1 MECSTIIWK
10 SGKDDL
16 ILTDRSVNITM
27 APRTTAQFEAIREKR
42 REKIILAAMELFSRQ
57 TYHNTSVADISKQ
70 AGVSKGLIYNYFT
83 TKEDILNGILDYLFA
98 IGDQMVAETR
108 AAGTPKEEL
117 RHLIGQVFRFL
128 HQQALI
134 SRMLIPLALE
144 MGKFDFINEVIDR
157 KMRDYLGLLVQIFSD
172 MDYPDP
178 EMEAWTLGVLFDG
191 ISLDYNVLGDRM
203 PLDRMEQYLYKR
215 YNL

>member
-1 MECSTIIWK
+1 
-10 SGKDDL
+10 
-16 ILTDRSVNITM
+16 M
-27 APRTTAQFEAIREKR
+27 APRTTAQFEAIREKS

-108 AAGTPKEEL
+108 AAGTAREEL

-157 KMRDYLGLLVQIFSD
+157 KMRDYLGLLVQIFKE
-172 MDYPDP
+172 MQYPDP

-191 ISLDYNVLGDRM
+191 ISLDYNVMGDRM
-203 PLDRMEQYLYKR
+203 PLDRMEQYLYKK
-215 YNL
+215 YNV

>member
-1 MECSTIIWK
+1 
-10 SGKDDL
+10 
-16 ILTDRSVNITM
+16 M
-27 APRTTAQFEAIREKR
+27 APRTTAQFEAIREKS

-83 TKEDILNGILDYLFA
+83 TKEDILNGILDYQFA

-108 AAGTPKEEL
+108 AAGTAREEL

-134 SRMLIPLALE
+134 SRMLIPLAME

-157 KMRDYLGLLVQIFSD
+157 KMRDYLGLLVQIFKE
-172 MDYPDP
+172 MQYPDP

-191 ISLDYNVLGDRM
+191 ISLDYNVMGDRM
-203 PLDRMEQYLYKR
+203 PLDRMEQYLYKK
-215 YNL
+215 YNV

>member
-1 MECSTIIWK
+1 
-10 SGKDDL
+10 
-16 ILTDRSVNITM
+16 M
-27 APRTTAQFEAIREKR
+27 APRTTAQFEAIREKS

-108 AAGTPKEEL
+108 AAGTAREEL

-157 KMRDYLGLLVQIFSD
+157 KMRDYLGLLVQIFKE
-172 MDYPDP
+172 MQYPDP
-178 EMEAWTLGVLFDG
+178 EMEAWTLGLLFDG
-191 ISLDYNVLGDRM
+191 ISLDYNVMGDRM
-203 PLDRMEQYLYKR
+203 PLDRMEQYLYKK
-215 YNL
+215 YNV

>member
-203 PLDRMEQYLYKR
+203 PLDRMEQYLYKK

>member
-1 MECSTIIWK
+1 
-10 SGKDDL
+10 
-16 ILTDRSVNITM
+16 M

-203 PLDRMEQYLYKR
+203 PLDRMEQYLYKK

>member
-1 MECSTIIWK
+1 
-10 SGKDDL
+10 
-16 ILTDRSVNITM
+16 
-27 APRTTAQFEAIREKR
+27 
-42 REKIILAAMELFSRQ
+42 
-57 TYHNTSVADISKQ
+57 
-70 AGVSKGLIYNYFT
+70 
-83 TKEDILNGILDYLFA
+83 
-98 IGDQMVAETR
+98 
-108 AAGTPKEEL
+108 
-117 RHLIGQVFRFL
+117 
-128 HQQALI
+128 
-134 SRMLIPLALE
+134 MLIPLALE

-203 PLDRMEQYLYKR
+203 PLDRMEQYLYKK

>member
-1 MECSTIIWK
+1 
-10 SGKDDL
+10 
-16 ILTDRSVNITM
+16 M
-27 APRTTAQFEAIREKR
+27 APRTTAQFEAIREKS

-108 AAGTPKEEL
+108 AAGTAREEL

-157 KMRDYLGLLVQIFSD
+157 KMRDYLGLLVQIFKE
-172 MDYPDP
+172 MQYPDP
-178 EMEAWTLGVLFDG
+178 EMEAWTLGLLFDG
-191 ISLDYNVLGDRM
+191 ISLDYNVMGDSM
-203 PLDRMEQYLYKR
+203 PLDRMEQYLYKK
-215 YNL
+215 YNV

>member
-1 MECSTIIWK
+1 
-10 SGKDDL
+10 
-16 ILTDRSVNITM
+16 M
-27 APRTTAQFEAIREKR
+27 APRTTAQFEAIREKS

-83 TKEDILNGILDYLFA
+83 TKEDILNGILDYQFA

-108 AAGTPKEEL
+108 AAGTAREEL

-157 KMRDYLGLLVQIFSD
+157 KMRDYLGLLVQIFKE
-172 MDYPDP
+172 MQYPDP

-191 ISLDYNVLGDRM
+191 ISLDYNVMGDRM
-203 PLDRMEQYLYKR
+203 PLDRMEQYLYKK
-215 YNL
+215 YNV

>member
-1 MECSTIIWK
+1 
-10 SGKDDL
+10 
-16 ILTDRSVNITM
+16 
-27 APRTTAQFEAIREKR
+27 
-42 REKIILAAMELFSRQ
+42 MELFSRQ

-203 PLDRMEQYLYKR
+203 PLDRMEQYLYKK

>member
-1 MECSTIIWK
+1 
-10 SGKDDL
+10 
-16 ILTDRSVNITM
+16 LTDRSVNITM
-27 APRTTAQFEAIREKR
+27 APRTTAQFEAIREKS

-108 AAGTPKEEL
+108 AAGTAREEL

-157 KMRDYLGLLVQIFSD
+157 KMRDYLGLLVQIFKE
-172 MDYPDP
+172 MQYPDP

-191 ISLDYNVLGDRM
+191 ISLDYNVMGDRM
-203 PLDRMEQYLYKR
+203 PLDRMEQYLYKK
-215 YNL
+215 YNV